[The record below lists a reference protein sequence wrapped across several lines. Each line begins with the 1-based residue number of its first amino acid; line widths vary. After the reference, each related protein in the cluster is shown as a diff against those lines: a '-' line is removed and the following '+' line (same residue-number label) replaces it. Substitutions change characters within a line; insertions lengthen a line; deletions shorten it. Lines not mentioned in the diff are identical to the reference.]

1 MADTFSATQKGD
13 WVHAFVPY
21 LTDGEDTTPI
31 NVDGKSC
38 LVGLVMTDKGRWQRM
53 NSDCTRIGQ
62 ARQPPEAKTDTAVE
76 VGCWLK
82 GQDLLSDWRTKS

>member
-38 LVGLVMTDKGRWQRM
+38 LVGLVMTDKGR
-53 NSDCTRIGQ
+53 
-62 ARQPPEAKTDTAVE
+62 
-76 VGCWLK
+76 
-82 GQDLLSDWRTKS
+82 